1 MKKKTVKLPRDHL
14 VITVFRQ
21 SSGQWTSWLSDPY
34 LTPHLTPDRLVA
46 CVSGEQGHLAE
57 TLATLRF
64 AVRLRGVVCAPRQE
78 VADDPTLL
86 LSKLK
91 VSPSL
96 VCLSV
101 WL

>member
-1 MKKKTVKLPRDHL
+1 MTLYLYLPPLH
-14 VITVFRQ
+14 
-21 SSGQWTSWLSDPY
+21 
-34 LTPHLTPDRLVA
+34 TPNRLVA

-64 AVRLRGVVCAPRQE
+64 AVRLRGVVCAPKQE

-91 VSPSL
+91 VSL
-96 VCLSV
+96 FLSV
-101 WL
+101 LICLVMATFAA